1 MLVQCARLDRVPSAL
16 VGTLSGS
23 VRGGVSAGEPH
34 RQTLLLKANEASRVV
49 AAVEA
54 SGRPEGPGAYVVM
67 TVEFRD
73 TAQADPGGRSA
84 RSLVRIPGVAVAAE
98 HAEALGQVW
107 PVATVPWCGVAD
119 AIFTPSSR

>member
-1 MLVQCARLDRVPSAL
+1 M
-16 VGTLSGS
+16 
-23 VRGGVSAGEPH
+23 
-34 RQTLLLKANEASRVV
+34 NEASRVV

-54 SGRPEGPGAYVVM
+54 SGRPEGPGAYVV

-84 RSLVRIPGVAVAAE
+84 RSLVRIPGVAVAAAE

-119 AIFTPSSR
+119 ATFTPSSR